1 MNDCIKAVNLT
12 KLYTVGEQIVQAV
25 FNVNISVNSG
35 EFVSIYGRSGSG
47 KTTLLNLLAGLE
59 IPSDGLIEINGL
71 NLNEMNDKQISSL
84 RKKEIGFVFQTFSL
98 LPLLTA
104 YENVE
109 LPLRILEMD
118 EKTRKEKTLHALR
131 AVDIEKRSS
140 HRPYELSGGEQQ
152 RVSIAR
158 AIVHNPSIIFADEP
172 TAELDSK
179 NANNVFEMFRKF
191 ANETD
196 VAIICSTHDTT
207 LLNTTDRVIQLKDG
221 QVTED

>member
-1 MNDCIKAVNLT
+1 MKDCIKSVNLT
-12 KLYTVGEQIVQAV
+12 KLYVVGEERVEAV
-25 FNVNISVNSG
+25 SNINLSVNKG

-59 IPSDGLIEINGL
+59 IPSDGFVEINGS
-71 NLNEMNDKQISSL
+71 NLKNMNDKEISSL

-118 EKTRKEKTLHALR
+118 EQERKEKTLHALR
-131 AVDIEKRSS
+131 SVDIEKRSS

-179 NANNVFEMFRKF
+179 NANNVFEMFRNF

-196 VAIICSTHDTT
+196 TAIICSTHDTT
-207 LLNTTDRVIQLKDG
+207 LLNTTDRVIQLRDG
-221 QVTED
+221 QITED

>member
-1 MNDCIKAVNLT
+1 MNDCIKAINLT
-12 KLYTVGEQIVQAV
+12 KLYTVGEQTVQAV
-25 FNVNISVNSG
+25 SNVNISVNSG

-59 IPSDGLIEINGL
+59 IPSEGLVKINDL

-118 EKTRKEKTLHALR
+118 EKTRKEKTLDALM
-131 AVDIEKRSS
+131 AVDIDKRSS

-196 VAIICSTHDTT
+196 TAIICSTHDTS
-207 LLNTTDRVIQLKDG
+207 LLNTTDRVVQLKDG

>member
-1 MNDCIKAVNLT
+1 MDHCIKAINLT
-12 KLYTVGEQIVQAV
+12 KSYKVGEQIVHAV
-25 FNVNISVNSG
+25 SNVDISVNSG
-35 EFVSIYGRSGSG
+35 EFVSIFGRSGSG

-59 IPSDGLIEINGL
+59 TPSDGLVEIKGL
-71 NLNEMNDKQISSL
+71 NVNEMNDKQISSL

-109 LPLRILEMD
+109 LPLRILKMD
-118 EKTRKEKTLHALR
+118 EEERNQKTLHALR
-131 AVDIEKRSS
+131 SVDIEKRSF

-172 TAELDSK
+172 TAELDSR

-191 ANETD
+191 ASETET
-196 VAIICSTHDTT
+196 AIICSTHDTT
-207 LLNTTDRVIQLKDG
+207 LLNTTDRVIQLIDG
-221 QVTED
+221 QIAKN

>member
-1 MNDCIKAVNLT
+1 MKDCIKSVNLT
-12 KLYTVGEQIVQAV
+12 KLYVVGEERVEAV
-25 FNVNISVNSG
+25 SNINLSVNKG

-59 IPSDGLIEINGL
+59 IPSDGFVEINGS
-71 NLNEMNDKQISSL
+71 NLNNMNDKEISSL

-118 EKTRKEKTLHALR
+118 EQERKEKTLHALR
-131 AVDIEKRSS
+131 SVDIEKRSS

-179 NANNVFEMFRKF
+179 NANNVFEMFRNF

-196 VAIICSTHDTT
+196 TAIICSTHDTT
-207 LLNTTDRVIQLKDG
+207 LLNTTDRVIQLRDG
-221 QVTED
+221 QITED

>member
-25 FNVNISVNSG
+25 FNVNISVNNG

-196 VAIICSTHDTT
+196 TAIICSTHDTT

>member
-1 MNDCIKAVNLT
+1 MCI
-12 KLYTVGEQIVQAV
+12 
-25 FNVNISVNSG
+25 
-35 EFVSIYGRSGSG
+35 R
-47 KTTLLNLLAGLE
+47 
-59 IPSDGLIEINGL
+59 DR
-71 NLNEMNDKQISSL
+71 ISSL

-118 EKTRKEKTLHALR
+118 EKTRKEKTLDALM
-131 AVDIEKRSS
+131 AVDIDKRSS

-196 VAIICSTHDTT
+196 TAIICSTHDTS
-207 LLNTTDRVIQLKDG
+207 LLNTTDRVVQLKDG

>member
-1 MNDCIKAVNLT
+1 MKDCIKSVNLT
-12 KLYTVGEQIVQAV
+12 KLYVVGEERVEAV
-25 FNVNISVNSG
+25 SNINLSVNKG

-59 IPSDGLIEINGL
+59 IPSDGFVEINGS
-71 NLNEMNDKQISSL
+71 NLKNMHDKEISSL

-118 EKTRKEKTLHALR
+118 EQERKEKTLHALR
-131 AVDIEKRSS
+131 SVDIEKRSS

-196 VAIICSTHDTT
+196 TAIICSTHDTS

>member
-1 MNDCIKAVNLT
+1 MKDCIKSVNLT
-12 KLYTVGEQIVQAV
+12 KLYVVGEERVEAV
-25 FNVNISVNSG
+25 SNINLSVNKG
-35 EFVSIYGRSGSG
+35 EFVSIYGRSCSG

-59 IPSDGLIEINGL
+59 IPSDGFVEINGS
-71 NLNEMNDKQISSL
+71 NLNNMNDKEISSL

-118 EKTRKEKTLHALR
+118 EQERKEKTLHALR
-131 AVDIEKRSS
+131 SVDIEKRSS

-179 NANNVFEMFRKF
+179 NANNVFEMFRNF

-196 VAIICSTHDTT
+196 TAIICSTHDTT
-207 LLNTTDRVIQLKDG
+207 LLNTTDRVIQLRDG
-221 QVTED
+221 QITED

>member
-1 MNDCIKAVNLT
+1 M
-12 KLYTVGEQIVQAV
+12 
-25 FNVNISVNSG
+25 
-35 EFVSIYGRSGSG
+35 
-47 KTTLLNLLAGLE
+47 LNLLAGLE
-59 IPSDGLIEINGL
+59 IPSDGFVEINGS
-71 NLNEMNDKQISSL
+71 NLKNMNDKEISSL

-118 EKTRKEKTLHALR
+118 EQERKEKTLHALR
-131 AVDIEKRSS
+131 SVDIEKRSS

-179 NANNVFEMFRKF
+179 NANNVFEMFRNF

-196 VAIICSTHDTT
+196 TAIICSTHDTT
-207 LLNTTDRVIQLKDG
+207 LLNTTDRVIQLRDG
-221 QVTED
+221 QITED

>member
-1 MNDCIKAVNLT
+1 MNDCIKAINLT

-25 FNVNISVNSG
+25 SNVNISVNSG

-59 IPSDGLIEINGL
+59 IPSEGLVKINDL

-118 EKTRKEKTLHALR
+118 EKTRKEKTLDALM
-131 AVDIEKRSS
+131 AVDIDKRSS

-196 VAIICSTHDTT
+196 TAIICSTHDTS

>member
-1 MNDCIKAVNLT
+1 MDPCIKGINLT
-12 KLYTVGEQIVQAV
+12 KSYEVGEQIVHAV
-25 FNVNISVNSG
+25 SNVDISVNSG
-35 EFVSIYGRSGSG
+35 EFLSIFGRSGSG

-59 IPSDGLIEINGL
+59 IPSDGLVEIKGL
-71 NLNEMNDKQISSL
+71 NVNEMNDKQISSL

-109 LPLRILEMD
+109 LPLRILKMD
-118 EKTRKEKTLHALR
+118 EEERKQKTLHALR
-131 AVDIEKRSS
+131 AVDIEKRSF

-172 TAELDSK
+172 TAELDSR

-191 ANETD
+191 ASETKT
-196 VAIICSTHDTT
+196 AIICSTHDTT
-207 LLNTTDRVIQLKDG
+207 LLNTTDRVIQLIDG
-221 QVTED
+221 KIVKN